1 MYREFFSQLHQ
12 PTQFLKWKKTLDFYI
27 PSFASHFPL
36 HVRQNLLPQPCQ
48 KKNTTLNPGLVF
60 VVLFWCIADSCSS
73 LAHTRLIRGF
83 PRSMSSDNK
92 LFESIADHPYLV
104 DLALNQAAKPW
115 SRQYLDPARYHLW
128 LCFWKRIGTNLQPWN
143 PFWKRLQK
151 KLMSWGSNPG
161 IKSKMMRVSKVH
173 DWKNQ

>member
-1 MYREFFSQLHQ
+1 MEKNLG
-12 PTQFLKWKKTLDFYI
+12 FLYPIFRLPLSVARPPK
-27 PSFASHFPL
+27 SFASA
-36 HVRQNLLPQPCQ
+36 VS

-128 LCFWKRIGTNLQPWN
+128 LCF
-143 PFWKRLQK
+143 
-151 KLMSWGSNPG
+151 
-161 IKSKMMRVSKVH
+161 
-173 DWKNQ
+173 